1 MSKTTFNRS
10 FIDAITRLE
19 TVETPYMLTDLDIVQ
34 KNSQRFHKYLPS
46 VDLFYAVKAMYSR
59 EVVSV
64 LKDYVQ
70 GFDVAS
76 MGEINDLMSY
86 GIPAAKLHYSNP
98 VKSVSSIVAAS
109 KLGIKRF
116 TYQSK
121 SELEKLQQHVPD
133 AEVILRIKV
142 NDSHSLVPLSHKF
155 GVTPEDAVDLLSI
168 AKKVGLKP
176 VGVTFH
182 VGSQLLDVEI
192 WEGAIKTAEKIVGIA
207 NQEKGLN
214 LTTINIG
221 GGFPTK
227 YFESDED
234 IKETALRINSVIEES
249 NLPIKYVAEP
259 GRYIIADSSVI
270 VSEVIGVEQRN
281 NTKWVFID
289 TGLYQSFLGA
299 ARYEVFP
306 YTPISLSHYDLE
318 ATSMSEVTL
327 TGPSC
332 DSQDIIATN
341 INLPD
346 DIKSGDLLIFPN
358 TGAYTTVY
366 GSRFNGFNVPEQ
378 FFINGAASL

>member
-1 MSKTTFNRS
+1 MSKPTFNRS

-19 TVETPYMLTDLDIVQ
+19 IVETPYMLTDLDIVL
-34 KNSQRFHKYLPS
+34 KNSQNFHKYLPN
-46 VDLFYAVKAMYSR
+46 VDLLYAVKAMYSQ
-59 EVVSV
+59 EIVNV
-64 LKDYVQ
+64 LKNHVQ

-76 MGEINDLMSY
+76 IGEINDLISY
-86 GIPAAKLHYSNP
+86 GIPAARLYYSNP
-98 VKSVSSIVAAS
+98 VKSVSSIITAS
-109 KLGIKRF
+109 KLGIKKF

-121 SELEKLQQHVPD
+121 SELEKIQQHVPN
-133 AEVILRIKV
+133 AEVILRVKV

-155 GVTPEDAVDLLSI
+155 GVTPDDAVGLLV
-168 AKKVGLKP
+168 AAQKMGLKP

-192 WEGAIKTAEKIVGIA
+192 WEGAIRTAEKIVSIA
-207 NQEKGLN
+207 NKEKGLE

-234 IKETALRINSVIEES
+234 ITQTALHINTIIEKS
-249 NLPIKYVAEP
+249 NIPIKYVAEP
-259 GRYIIADSSVI
+259 GRYIVADSSVI

-306 YTPISLSHYDLE
+306 YIPISLSHYGLE
-318 ATSMSEVTL
+318 ATNMTEVTL

-346 DIKSGDLLIFPN
+346 DIKTGDRLIFPN

-366 GSRFNGFNVPEQ
+366 GSRFNGFNVPKQ
-378 FFINGAASL
+378 FFINGASSL